1 MPYYKVEGIG
11 GFMLLL
17 RAVILALGV
26 LPLPV
31 LAQDAAQLFQP
42 APSRPAP
49 ASDSIPMVRA
59 ALDTPP
65 VPTARPTPEIR
76 STESDTETPPTPS
89 PRPPVTY
96 EPQKVAFADGVSAQF
111 DISYASLAGFRPLTL
126 DIYTPRPRPGPLLP
140 MVLYVHGGGWNS
152 GDSRHAPAF
161 GDFPRALAGL
171 AAQGYVVASLN
182 YRLSQEA
189 HFPAALQD
197 VKAAIRW
204 LRGHAGAYS
213 GDPTRLA
220 VWGMSAGGQLAAMAG
235 ATCGVMHF
243 EPEGNVGY
251 DAPSDCAEAVI
262 DWFGPTD
269 LENLADDNG
278 KPGKDGFVATG
289 AKTDEGSYLG
299 CEPAACAP
307 GVVKLAS
314 PQAFVSESTPPFLI
328 QHGAADT
335 SVSPK
340 QSQRLYDML
349 KKKGVPA
356 EIVLYPDA
364 GHDFLK
370 DGSPDT
376 ATVTKAMA
384 KLTAFLIASF
394 PNKPAKP
401 SAHYPVAN
409 PSHG

>member
-1 MPYYKVEGIG
+1 MPHTKVEAENG

-17 RAVILALGV
+17 RAAVLALGV

-31 LAQDAAQLFQP
+31 LAQNA
-42 APSRPAP
+42 
-49 ASDSIPMVRA
+49 
-59 ALDTPP
+59 PP
-65 VPTARPTPEIR
+65 VPTARPTPQI
-76 STESDTETPPTPS
+76 SSAQSGTETPPTPS
-89 PRPPVTY
+89 PRPPVTT

-111 DISYASLAGFRPLTL
+111 DITYAALGGSRPLTL
-126 DIYTPRPRPGPLLP
+126 DVYTPKPKPGLSLP
-140 MVLYVHGGGWNS
+140 MVLYVHGGNWNS
-152 GDSRHAPAF
+152 GDSRHALAF
-161 GDFPRALAGL
+161 ADFPRALAGL

-204 LRGHAGAYS
+204 LRGHAGAYG
-213 GDPTRLA
+213 GDPTRVA

-243 EPEGNVGY
+243 EPEGNFGY

-278 KPGKDGFVATG
+278 KPAKTG
-289 AKTDEGSYLG
+289 AKTEEGGYLG
-299 CEPAACAP
+299 CEPAACPP

-340 QSQRLYDML
+340 QSQRLYDVL
-349 KKKGVPA
+349 KQKGVPA
-356 EIVLYPDA
+356 EIVLYPGA

-370 DGSPDT
+370 DGSPDS
-376 ATVTKAMA
+376 ATVNKAMA
-384 KLTAFLIASF
+384 KLTAFLVAAF

-401 SAHYPVAN
+401 PGRHPAAKPK
-409 PSHG
+409 HG